1 MPEEEKERSDPLLEH
16 ADAINEIVAKHY
28 QLRVV
33 LNLIPV
39 VGGSL
44 SELFGGRGSQ
54 ILEER
59 RNEFLRS
66 LSEQIQ
72 DLDERAVRKDYF

>member
-1 MPEEEKERSDPLLEH
+1 LPEEEKERSDPLLEH

-28 QLRVV
+28 QLRVA

-44 SELFGGRGSQ
+44 SELFGGKIAASLKLPFSKVLPGSAQRGS
-54 ILEER
+54 
-59 RNEFLRS
+59 S
-66 LSEQIQ
+66 G
-72 DLDERAVRKDYF
+72 VGTYP